1 MKYTYTKDGLVVSI
15 IYLMDL
21 SGNASCSGPAGS
33 EEHILP
39 LDSPVQMGWRYV
51 FDEGTETY
59 IFLPPF

>member
-21 SGNASCSGPAGS
+21 SGNASCSGPLGS

-39 LDSPVQMGWRYV
+39 LDSPVQMGWRYLL
-51 FDEGTETY
+51 DAETDKF
-59 IFLPPF
+59 IFLPPA